1 MHTWDIGRLIGKK
14 WVRGPW
20 ICDKENWG
28 EYPGL
33 GHKLSMVGIV
43 LRKVNE
49 YHGLKY
55 EGSMTGVSLLDVKA
69 LGIDGRELTCQY
81 WIRGVSKP
89 WAWV

>member
-1 MHTWDIGRLIGKK
+1 
-14 WVRGPW
+14 
-20 ICDKENWG
+20 
-28 EYPGL
+28 
-33 GHKLSMVGIV
+33 MVGIV